1 MSSDTPHS
9 SGLPLRGILV
19 LPFVIAWALPF
30 AGFAALWATIA
41 PRSFTKRKDDIIRC
55 GGIGILKLAGI
66 RLQESGRENLQTR
79 PAIVMFNHVSVLDMA
94 LLAATWAGNSVIL
107 YKHEFRFYPLIGS
120 ALKAM
125 QMIPID
131 RSNRKAAKQSL
142 SEAARRVHAEKLGV
156 YVAPEGTRSKHGRLL
171 PFKKGPFH
179 LVLDAKLPIIP
190 IVFRGI
196 GELVPNGSWL
206 AHSGTIRV
214 DYLEPIETEDWQL
227 ESLDTHIAQ
236 VRKRFLDYLPEA

>member
-1 MSSDTPHS
+1 MSSDTPPS
-9 SGLPLRGILV
+9 LGFPLRGILI
-19 LPFVIAWALPF
+19 LPFAIAWALPF
-30 AGFAALWATIA
+30 AGFAALWATFS
-41 PRSFTKRKDDIIRC
+41 PPSFARQKDLIIRC
-55 GGIGILKLAGI
+55 WGGGILKLAGI
-66 RLQESGRENLQTR
+66 RLQETGRENLQTR

-107 YKHEFRFYPLIGS
+107 YKQEFRFYPLIGS

-125 QMIPID
+125 KMIPID
-131 RSNRKAAKQSL
+131 RRNRQSAKQSL
-142 SEAARRVHAEKLGV
+142 GEAARRVHAEKLGI

-179 LVLDAKLPIIP
+179 LVLDTKLPIIP

-214 DYLEPIETEDWQL
+214 DYLDPIETEDWQL
-227 ESLDTHIAQ
+227 ESLDTHMEQ